1 MDIVAGYLSPLKD
14 LACISDKKVKVIVD
28 ESVTYMKNFVAGAN
42 KENYHYT
49 NLNLE
54 DLHFDII
61 NDIRMVKQGDKLED
75 GSFLEIKKGIE
86 VGHIFKLGDK
96 YSKLMNAG
104 VLNSEGKNKIVL
116 MGCYGIGISRVMA
129 AAIEQHNDENGII
142 WPKSIAP
149 YLVNL
154 ILVNSKDEKLKEISE
169 KIYEDM
175 LKQDIDILYDDRNE
189 KAGVKF
195 KDSDLIGIP
204 LRVVVGKLALEG
216 KVEIKH
222 RNSNE
227 IIEINIEE
235 LKDYILKYKMD

>member
-1 MDIVAGYLSPLKD
+1 MLWNWY
-14 LACISDKKVKVIVD
+14 
-28 ESVTYMKNFVAGAN
+28 
-42 KENYHYT
+42 
-49 NLNLE
+49 
-54 DLHFDII
+54 
-61 NDIRMVKQGDKLED
+61 
-75 GSFLEIKKGIE
+75 IKSY
-86 VGHIFKLGDK
+86 GH
-96 YSKLMNAG
+96 
-104 VLNSEGKNKIVL
+104 
-116 MGCYGIGISRVMA
+116 
-129 AAIEQHNDENGII
+129 AIEQHNDENGII

-189 KAGVKF
+189 KVGVKF